1 MLRWIVFFLFS
12 ILFLTG
18 CLPTGQ
24 RPYVNLRDL
33 EAPPPKTAR
42 AAGET
47 PLRIVVSPSLS
58 NRDTAGYYRQLAD
71 HVAVQT
77 GQPTELIYRRSNS
90 EAQALLASSGADI
103 GFFSTGTYLSYTGT
117 VELEILVVPER
128 AQGPVYQT
136 LIIVPSDSPAEEIA
150 DLAGKSFAF
159 NDSLSFSGYIF
170 PRYLLKQLHK
180 TPENFFRQT
189 IFTQSH
195 SKSMQAVAMHM
206 LDGASI
212 DSIAFDHARKNTP
225 EIANAIRIIHLSPS
239 AGTGPIVIRQDID
252 PAKKDLLRTVFLNM
266 HHNQDMH
273 KVLRELMFERFTI
286 PQQHLYDYPR
296 RIIAEVKTS
305 P

>member
-1 MLRWIVFFLFS
+1 MFRWFIFSLLCLLFVA
-12 ILFLTG
+12 G
-18 CLPTGQ
+18 CAANDQ
-24 RPYVNLRDL
+24 RPYVNLRDMETL
-33 EAPPPKTAR
+33 PQETVKKPA
-42 AAGET
+42 ET

-58 NRDTAGYYRQLAD
+58 NRDTAGYYRQLSD
-71 HVAVQT
+71 HISIQT

-103 GFFSTGTYLSYTGT
+103 GFFSTGTYLSYAGS

-128 AQGPVYQT
+128 TQGPVYQA

-159 NDSLSFSGYIF
+159 NDSLSFSGAIF

-239 AGTGPIVIRQDID
+239 AGTGPIVIRNDID
-252 PAKKDLLRTVFLNM
+252 EAKKDLLRTVFLNM
-266 HHNQDMH
+266 HHNQDMRN
-273 KVLRELMFERFTI
+273 VLRELMFERFII
-286 PQQHLYDYPR
+286 PQNQLYDYPR
-296 RIIAEVKTS
+296 RILSEVKAS

>member
-212 DSIAFDHARKNTP
+212 DSIAFDHARKSTP
-225 EIANAIRIIHLSPS
+225 EIANSIRIIHLSPS

>member
-1 MLRWIVFFLFS
+1 MFRWFIFSLLCLLFVA
-12 ILFLTG
+12 G
-18 CLPTGQ
+18 CAANDQ
-24 RPYVNLRDL
+24 RPYVNLRDMETL
-33 EAPPPKTAR
+33 PQETVKKPA
-42 AAGET
+42 ET

-58 NRDTAGYYRQLAD
+58 NRDTAGYYRQLSD
-71 HVAVQT
+71 HISIQT

-103 GFFSTGTYLSYTGT
+103 GFFSTGTYLSYAGS

-128 AQGPVYQT
+128 TQGPVYQA

-159 NDSLSFSGYIF
+159 NDALSFSGTIF
-170 PRYLLKQLHK
+170 PRYLLKQLRK
-180 TPENFFRQT
+180 TPENFFSQT

-239 AGTGPIVIRQDID
+239 IGTGPLVIRKDID
-252 PAKKDLLRTVFLNM
+252 EAKKDLLRTVFLNM
-266 HHNQDMH
+266 HHNQDMRN
-273 KVLRELMFERFTI
+273 VLRELMFERFVI
-286 PQQHLYDYPR
+286 HQDQLYDYPR
-296 RIIAEVKTS
+296 RILSEVKAS

>member
-1 MLRWIVFFLFS
+1 MAN
-12 ILFLTG
+12 
-18 CLPTGQ
+18 GQ
-24 RPYVNLRDL
+24 RPYVNLREMETL
-33 EAPPPKTAR
+33 PQQMPKKPA
-42 AAGET
+42 ET

-58 NRDTAGYYRQLAD
+58 NRDTAGYYRQLSD
-71 HVAVQT
+71 HIAIQT
-77 GQPTELIYRRSNS
+77 GHPTELIYRRSNS

-103 GFFSTGTYLSYTGT
+103 GFFSTGTYLSYAGS
-117 VELEILVVPER
+117 VELEILVIPER
-128 AQGPVYQT
+128 AQGPVYQA

-159 NDSLSFSGYIF
+159 NDSLSFSGAIF

-239 AGTGPIVIRQDID
+239 AGTGPIVIRNDID
-252 PAKKDLLRTVFLNM
+252 EAKKDLLRTVFLNM
-266 HHNQDMH
+266 HHNQDMRN
-273 KVLRELMFERFTI
+273 VLRELMFERFII
-286 PQQHLYDYPR
+286 PQNQLYDYPR
-296 RIIAEVKTS
+296 RILSEVKTS

>member
-1 MLRWIVFFLFS
+1 MLRWIVFFLFF

>member
-1 MLRWIVFFLFS
+1 MPKRIVIIFLS

-18 CLPTGQ
+18 CMPNGQ

-33 EAPPPKTAR
+33 ETPPLEMAKRT
-42 AAGET
+42 GEA

-77 GQPTELIYRRSNS
+77 GHPTELIYRRSNA
-90 EAQALLASSGADI
+90 EAQAMLASSGADI
-103 GFFSTGTYLSYTGT
+103 GFFSTGTYLSYTGS
-117 VELEILVVPER
+117 VGLEILVMPER
-128 AQGPVYQT
+128 DQGPVYQA
-136 LIIVPSDSPAEEIA
+136 LVIVPSDSPAEEIA

-159 NDSLSFSGYIF
+159 NDALSFSGAIF
-170 PRYLLKQLHK
+170 PRYLLKQLNN

-195 SKSMQAVAMHM
+195 SKSMQAVAMHL

-212 DSIAFDHARKNTP
+212 DSIAFDHARKNSP

-252 PAKKDLLRTVFLNM
+252 AAKKDLLRTVFLNM
-266 HHNQDMH
+266 HHNQDMR
-273 KVLRELMFERFTI
+273 KVLNELMFERFTV
-286 PQQHLYDYPR
+286 PQTHLYDYPR
-296 RIIAEVKTS
+296 RIIAKVKTS